1 MYAYQI
7 ESWTGFL
14 SVAAGVAATLTGLI
28 FVAVSINLSRIL
40 EVPRIANRA
49 AESILQMFGA
59 LLISMCALVPGLS
72 SLVLGVEVALIGL
85 MLWIMVTMLQYRA
98 FAREFPRP
106 LISIALAQVATV
118 SILLCGNLD
127 GDRNAGRSLL
137 ARSRHHLVDD
147 RWRFER
153 VGVAGRN
160 SAVIG
165 GRVLRAAL
173 TPPRPNPR
181 LGSQRC

>member
-7 ESWTGFL
+7 ESWTAFL

-72 SLVLGVEVALIGL
+72 SVVLGVEVALIGL
-85 MLWIMVTMLQYRA
+85 ILWMLVTILQYRS

-106 LISIALAQVATV
+106 FISIALAQIATILFCFAGISMATGTLGGLYWLAPGIILSMTAGV
-118 SILLCGNLD
+118 SNAWVLLVEIL
-127 GDRNAGRSLL
+127 R
-137 ARSRHHLVDD
+137 
-147 RWRFER
+147 
-153 VGVAGRN
+153 
-160 SAVIG
+160 
-165 GRVLRAAL
+165 
-173 TPPRPNPR
+173 
-181 LGSQRC
+181 

>member
-1 MYAYQI
+1 VYAYQI
-7 ESWTGFL
+7 ASWTGFL

-85 MLWIMVTMLQYRA
+85 MLWILVTLLQYGA

-106 LISIALAQVATV
+106 LISIALAQVATILFCFAGISMATATLGGLYWLAPGIILSMTAGV
-118 SILLCGNLD
+118 SNAWVLLVEIL
-127 GDRNAGRSLL
+127 R
-137 ARSRHHLVDD
+137 
-147 RWRFER
+147 
-153 VGVAGRN
+153 
-160 SAVIG
+160 
-165 GRVLRAAL
+165 
-173 TPPRPNPR
+173 
-181 LGSQRC
+181 

>member
-7 ESWTGFL
+7 ESWTVFL

-40 EVPRIANRA
+40 EVPLIANRA

-85 MLWIMVTMLQYRA
+85 ILWMLITILQYRS
-98 FAREFPRP
+98 FSREFPRP
-106 LISIALAQVATV
+106 LISIALAQIATILFCFAGISMATGTLGGLYWLAPGIILSMTAGV
-118 SILLCGNLD
+118 SSAWVLLVEIL
-127 GDRNAGRSLL
+127 R
-137 ARSRHHLVDD
+137 
-147 RWRFER
+147 
-153 VGVAGRN
+153 
-160 SAVIG
+160 
-165 GRVLRAAL
+165 
-173 TPPRPNPR
+173 
-181 LGSQRC
+181 

>member
-72 SLVLGVEVALIGL
+72 SVVLGVEVALIGL
-85 MLWIMVTMLQYRA
+85 ILWMLVTILQYRS

-106 LISIALAQVATV
+106 FISIALAQIATILFCFAGISMATGTLGGLYWLAPGIILSMTAGV
-118 SILLCGNLD
+118 SNAWVLLVEIL
-127 GDRNAGRSLL
+127 R
-137 ARSRHHLVDD
+137 
-147 RWRFER
+147 
-153 VGVAGRN
+153 
-160 SAVIG
+160 
-165 GRVLRAAL
+165 
-173 TPPRPNPR
+173 
-181 LGSQRC
+181 

>member
-7 ESWTGFL
+7 AGWTGFL

-72 SLVLGVEVALIGL
+72 SPVLGVEVALIGL
-85 MLWIMVTMLQYRA
+85 ILWMLVTILQYRS

-106 LISIALAQVATV
+106 FISIALAQIATILFCFAGISMATGTLGGLYWLAPGIILSMTAGV
-118 SILLCGNLD
+118 SNAWVLLVEIL
-127 GDRNAGRSLL
+127 R
-137 ARSRHHLVDD
+137 
-147 RWRFER
+147 
-153 VGVAGRN
+153 
-160 SAVIG
+160 
-165 GRVLRAAL
+165 
-173 TPPRPNPR
+173 
-181 LGSQRC
+181 